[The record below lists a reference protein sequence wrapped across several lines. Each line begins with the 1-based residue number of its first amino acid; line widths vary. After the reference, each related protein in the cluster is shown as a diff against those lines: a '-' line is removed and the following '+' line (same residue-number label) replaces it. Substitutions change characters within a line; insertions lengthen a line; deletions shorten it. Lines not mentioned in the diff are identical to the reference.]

1 MGFCIYESSKYNFT
15 ISIKNFNN
23 KELIQ
28 FMASYK
34 CLINKYDNKIKII
47 FDASLLTNI
56 TFKQVKILSIFL
68 ISMKPIHKNKLD
80 KFAIVIVNKY
90 VSNILNFIFVV
101 IPPVRP
107 YSIVNNIEEA
117 KKYID

>member
-1 MGFCIYESSKYNFT
+1 MVFGLRDSKISQRVHLHHQLFFLKHFCFILNVGR
-15 ISIKNFNN
+15 
-23 KELIQ
+23 
-28 FMASYK
+28 
-34 CLINKYDNKIKII
+34 CNKYDNKIKII

-56 TFKQVKILSIFL
+56 SFKQVKILSIFL

-90 VSNILNFIFVV
+90 VSNILNVIFVV

-117 KKYID
+117 KKYIC

>member
-1 MGFCIYESSKYNFT
+1 MGFDIHEISKYNFN
-15 ISIKNFNN
+15 ISIKNFSD
-23 KELIQ
+23 KELIE
-28 FMASYK
+28 FMTSYK
-34 CLINKYDNKIKII
+34 CLINRYCNKIKII

-56 TFKQVKILSIFL
+56 SFKQVKILSIFL
-68 ISMKPIHKNKLD
+68 ISMKPIHREKLD